1 MRNLLPEGSSL
12 GNLSGHVG
20 QRKAQSLKLTD
31 RMTEL
36 LALLEIC
43 PRVLEGC
50 AGDADGARRSMYASD
65 VQAALHGG
73 KSPGI
78 RVGSFIAIKTSETI
92 TFRNAHSIEF
102 EVPSEEAVIANL
114 VNYAQSCLQGKCLAV

>member
-1 MRNLLPEGSSL
+1 M
-12 GNLSGHVG
+12 
-20 QRKAQSLKLTD
+20 A
-31 RMTEL
+31 EL
-36 LALLEIC
+36 FALLQIC

-65 VQAALHGG
+65 VQAALDGG
-73 KSPGI
+73 KSPRI
-78 RVGSFIAIKTSETI
+78 RISPFVAVETCEAI
-92 TFRNAHSIEF
+92 TFRNAYSVEF

>member
-1 MRNLLPEGSSL
+1 MELHGLIGYPHCHFGREQLYLRGLAFRRLALVQQMRNLLPEDSSL

-43 PRVLEGC
+43 PRVL
-50 AGDADGARRSMYASD
+50 
-65 VQAALHGG
+65 
-73 KSPGI
+73 
-78 RVGSFIAIKTSETI
+78 
-92 TFRNAHSIEF
+92 
-102 EVPSEEAVIANL
+102 
-114 VNYAQSCLQGKCLAV
+114 